1 MDNNLGKN
9 MVKELDFVTMYKMMF
24 IYNAIQKGWTV
35 KKVNRN
41 DKDQFEFT
49 NNKDEIIKNFYLDDF
64 LKKFVESNMKFS
76 SLLSVS

>member
-1 MDNNLGKN
+1 MDNNLGKD

-24 IYNAIQKGWTV
+24 IYNAAKKGWTV

-49 NNKDEIIKNFYLDDF
+49 NNKDEIIKIFI
-64 LKKFVESNMKFS
+64 
-76 SLLSVS
+76 

>member
-1 MDNNLGKN
+1 MDNNLGKD

-64 LKKFVESNMKFS
+64 LKN
-76 SLLSVS
+76 L

>member
-1 MDNNLGKN
+1 

>member
-1 MDNNLGKN
+1 MDNNLGKD